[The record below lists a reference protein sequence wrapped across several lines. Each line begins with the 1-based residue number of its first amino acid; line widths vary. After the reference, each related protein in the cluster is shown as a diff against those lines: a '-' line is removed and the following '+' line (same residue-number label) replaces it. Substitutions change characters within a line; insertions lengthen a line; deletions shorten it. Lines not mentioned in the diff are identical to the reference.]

1 MEKSIML
8 VLLENRRESA
18 TEVQQAFTD
27 MGCFIKTRIGLHDGS
42 PTECTNTGLIILE
55 LMGDSK
61 AKADLYDRLKV
72 IPQVSV
78 QLVELSI

>member
-18 TEVQQAFTD
+18 VKVQEAFTD
-27 MGCFIKTRIGLHDGS
+27 MGCIIKTRLGLHDGAS
-42 PTECTNTGLIILE
+42 EDCIDTGLIILE

-61 AKADLYDRLKV
+61 SKNDLYNRLKV
-72 IPQVSV
+72 IPRVNV
-78 QLVELSI
+78 QLVEMSI